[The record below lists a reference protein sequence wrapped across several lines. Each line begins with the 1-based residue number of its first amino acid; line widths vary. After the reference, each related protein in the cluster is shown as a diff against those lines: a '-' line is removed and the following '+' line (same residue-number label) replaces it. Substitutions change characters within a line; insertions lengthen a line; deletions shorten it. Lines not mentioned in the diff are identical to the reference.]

1 MFGIEDF
8 SKPIVDYTN
17 FDFSQLGDVLLFG
30 GSVLLIG
37 MATIFGVLCIL
48 WLCLVLFRVFFHD
61 IPERKAANNILE
73 PTVEIEESYASGD
86 VQNEDEII
94 AVIAAAIAMA
104 ESTSHG
110 STFRVVSFKRK

>member
-8 SKPIVDYTN
+8 SKPIVDYSN

-37 MATIFGVLCIL
+37 MLTIFGVLCIL

-61 IPERKAANNILE
+61 IPERKAASNILE
-73 PTVEIEESYASGD
+73 PDEEIEESYVSND
-86 VQNEDEII
+86 VQNDDEII

-104 ESTSHG
+104 EITSHG
-110 STFRVVSFKRK
+110 SNFRVVSFKRK